1 VAWSFGVGHVPD
13 LLHGIPQGIIE
24 GFADLIVVSNLKAI
38 FFDDYKF

>member
-1 VAWSFGVGHVPD
+1 MAWSFGVDRVPK

-24 GFADLIVVSNLKAI
+24 DFADYIVVSNLKAI